1 MQNEH
6 NEKKGWF
13 NKLKLGLRKTHNSF
27 INKISGVLKGK
38 SVLDADLCEQLEEI
52 LILSDVGVQTSA
64 LIIDRLKNK
73 AKGAQYDSED
83 KIQELIKEIIVDIL
97 QEAEGKIVLDN
108 HSKPFIILVL
118 GVNGV
123 GKTTTIA
130 KLAHFYKNEGKN
142 ILIAAADTFR
152 AAAIEQLQIW
162 GKRAGIDVISHQIGS
177 DPSAVVFDSIKS
189 AKENSSDLLIVDT
202 AGRLHTK
209 KNLMVELD
217 KMKRIMGRECPE
229 APHEILLV
237 LDATCGQNALQ
248 QAKQFKEI
256 IGVTGI
262 ALAKLDG
269 TAKGGIII
277 SIAHEL
283 NIPVKFIGVGEGLDD
298 LRTFESK
305 LFVEALFEDKSETV

>member
-1 MQNEH
+1 MQK
-6 NEKKGWF
+6 EKKGWF
-13 NKLKLGLRKTHNSF
+13 NKLKQGLRKTHNSF
-27 INKISGVLKGK
+27 INKISGALKGK

-52 LILSDVGVQTSA
+52 LILSDIGVQTSA
-64 LIIDRLKNK
+64 LIIDRLKKK
-73 AKGAQYDSED
+73 AKSAGHNSAD
-83 KIQELIKEIIVDIL
+83 KIQEFIKEVILEIL
-97 QEAEGKIVLDN
+97 QNAEGKIALN
-108 HSKPFIILVL
+108 NQTKPFIILVL

-130 KLAHFYKNEGKN
+130 KIANFYKNQGN
-142 ILIAAADTFR
+142 SILIAAADTFR

-162 GKRAGIDVISHQIGS
+162 GERAGVAVISQKIGS
-177 DPSAVVFDSIKS
+177 DPSAVVFDSIKI
-189 AKENSSDLLIVDT
+189 AKEKSTDLLIIDT

-209 KNLMVELD
+209 KNLMIELE
-217 KMKRIMGRECPE
+217 KMKRVMGKECSN

-277 SIAHEL
+277 SIANEL

-298 LRTFESK
+298 LRWFESK
-305 LFVEALFEDKSETV
+305 VFVDALFEDKAET